1 MLLSARFPFRS
12 PLRGPSAAPGGL
24 RRRAPGAPSPT
35 RARRPRERSAGRTSR
50 AGLLSERCAVVLPA
64 RLSREKRQVS
74 PEGEKK
80 LDSLST
86 SLPCFSSPAQY
97 PLSLPPRSLL
107 RAPRIWSRGR
117 VQVELEKAHLE
128 GALPQVGFCFLWPVP
143 TPKKKKNSRAPPPR
157 LFALLF
163 FRGRKKRKFIF
174 FDPLKKKVTS
184 PFFEA
189 EARAF
194 RFTHYFCFP
203 PLARPISPT
212 VSPRRILRCAEYQSA
227 PSPRGLTP
235 LRRGSTRLPAGA
247 RGRPTP
253 RCLKMLRLVLLP
265 PFPPLLSSFS
275 STSRSPPSPTR
286 SCRCST
292 RS

>member
-1 MLLSARFPFRS
+1 MAFFFSADEFCCVSRSSRGTNQGPSNNNNDSNSLYLCLHKGCRGVDAEGEAPPRAPGGDLFLGGRGGRGREVEGGESRREREGFRRKKKTASAAEQRRRRMLLIARFPFRS

-74 PEGEKK
+74 PEGEKN

-128 GALPQVGFCFLWPVP
+128 GALPQVGFCFLWPAP
-143 TPKKKKNSRAPPPR
+143 TPKKKKNSRAPPP
-157 LFALLF
+157 
-163 FRGRKKRKFIF
+163 
-174 FDPLKKKVTS
+174 PT
-184 PFFEA
+184 
-189 EARAF
+189 
-194 RFTHYFCFP
+194 FC
-203 PLARPISPT
+203 S
-212 VSPRRILRCAEYQSA
+212 
-227 PSPRGLTP
+227 
-235 LRRGSTRLPAGA
+235 
-247 RGRPTP
+247 
-253 RCLKMLRLVLLP
+253 LVLQRTKKEKIYL
-265 PFPPLLSSFS
+265 F
-275 STSRSPPSPTR
+275 RPSQKKGHV
-286 SCRCST
+286 SLF
-292 RS
+292 